1 MFLLACWYIQA
12 LVQVMYSKTV
22 RFYKSINT
30 RSRIKQT
37 IYFSICNI
45 ENRVTQLNTSNHAHT
60 IVNSICTSYLNK
72 NSKINNLYEHNTLFN
87 HYNYATSMWSH
98 QQYYITMPFMTGIC
112 LHIRSYPSL
121 IGNLF
126 FFKEERSKLANAPV
140 TNGVQFHPRI
150 ILFLN
155 IFLMILN
162 DTVFLLL
169 SILELEILIK

>member
-1 MFLLACWYIQA
+1 
-12 LVQVMYSKTV
+12 
-22 RFYKSINT
+22 
-30 RSRIKQT
+30 
-37 IYFSICNI
+37 
-45 ENRVTQLNTSNHAHT
+45 
-60 IVNSICTSYLNK
+60 
-72 NSKINNLYEHNTLFN
+72 
-87 HYNYATSMWSH
+87 
-98 QQYYITMPFMTGIC
+98 MPFMTGIC

-121 IGNLF
+121 IGNFF
-126 FFKEERSKLANAPV
+126 FFKEERSKMSLANAPV

>member
-1 MFLLACWYIQA
+1 
-12 LVQVMYSKTV
+12 
-22 RFYKSINT
+22 
-30 RSRIKQT
+30 
-37 IYFSICNI
+37 
-45 ENRVTQLNTSNHAHT
+45 
-60 IVNSICTSYLNK
+60 
-72 NSKINNLYEHNTLFN
+72 
-87 HYNYATSMWSH
+87 
-98 QQYYITMPFMTGIC
+98 MTGIC

-126 FFKEERSKLANAPV
+126 IFKEERSKLANAPV